1 MLWRIMKH
9 SGKHHHSNR
18 VKITRTSL
26 NVIKKNVVLKPQTY
40 MFYSAYSGG
49 VTINAKTDNN
59 LVYLETA
66 DIKNISPLFFF
77 NFVVIIV

>member
-1 MLWRIMKH
+1 
-9 SGKHHHSNR
+9 
-18 VKITRTSL
+18 
-26 NVIKKNVVLKPQTY
+26 